1 MFTWCILFPSRI
13 LSLFSSFPGPA
24 LCRMQVIKCLSKI
37 LAQLFAAVVMQSVV
51 LSTALG
57 RPAYKTRISSAFS
70 AVSQHF
76 FRQASSVFYQWKSSH
91 CWTKTSPKILHSSTS
106 LFEIVTQI
114 EQLLK
119 WKPHVRLF
127 QVKTKDNYTFY
138 ES

>member
-57 RPAYKTRISSAFS
+57 RPAYKTRIFSAFG
-70 AVSQHF
+70 AVSQPF
-76 FRQASSVFYQWKSSH
+76 FRETSSVFCQ
-91 CWTKTSPKILHSSTS
+91 
-106 LFEIVTQI
+106 
-114 EQLLK
+114 
-119 WKPHVRLF
+119 
-127 QVKTKDNYTFY
+127 
-138 ES
+138 